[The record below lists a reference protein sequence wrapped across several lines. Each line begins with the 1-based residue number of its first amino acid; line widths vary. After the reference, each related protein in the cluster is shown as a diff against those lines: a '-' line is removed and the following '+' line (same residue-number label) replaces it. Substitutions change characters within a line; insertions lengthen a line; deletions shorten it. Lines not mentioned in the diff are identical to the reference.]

1 MEGIIHI
8 KNKKEQEY
16 WIEGALVD
24 KVTTSAYDFRMYGRE
39 AYVHYSEAYVHYK
52 SGEVETIPCVIVIEV
67 LGTYKMEPMPIP
79 TTEEGHTENREQLSP
94 EMKALLSHKVEEL
107 DLSVR
112 TRNILKANGIDTILD
127 ICRMKKTD
135 CLNFRNGGKKA
146 LTELDDFLTA
156 HNLTWGMDV

>member
-1 MEGIIHI
+1 MEGTIHI
-8 KNKKEQEY
+8 KNKQEQEY

-24 KVTTSAYDFRMYGRE
+24 KVTTSEYDFRMYGR
-39 AYVHYSEAYVHYK
+39 EAYVHYK

-79 TTEEGHTENREQLSP
+79 TTEEEQADNSEQLSP
-94 EMKALLSHKVEEL
+94 EMKALLSQKVEEL

>member
-1 MEGIIHI
+1 MEGTIHI
-8 KNKKEQEY
+8 KNKQEQEY

-39 AYVHYSEAYVHYK
+39 AYVHYK
-52 SGEVETIPCVIVIEV
+52 SGEVETIPRVVVIEV

-79 TTEEGHTENREQLSP
+79 TAEEEQADPSEQLSP
-94 EMKALLSHKVEEL
+94 EMKALLSQKVE
-107 DLSVR
+107 V
-112 TRNILKANGIDTILD
+112 
-127 ICRMKKTD
+127 KKTD

>member
-1 MEGIIHI
+1 MEGTIHI
-8 KNKKEQEY
+8 KNKQEQEY

-24 KVTTSAYDFRMYGRE
+24 KVTTSAYDFRMYGR
-39 AYVHYSEAYVHYK
+39 AAYVHYK

-67 LGTYKMEPMPIP
+67 LGTYKMEPMSIP
-79 TTEEGHTENREQLSP
+79 TTEEEQADLSEQLSP
-94 EMKALLSHKVEEL
+94 EMKALMSQKVEEI

-112 TRNILKANGIDTILD
+112 TRSILKKNGIDTILD